1 MPTLLALA
9 LVFGLVVF
17 VVVVVV
23 FVIVVFVIAVAMMTM
38 TMTMW
43 SPLVDEVQ
51 RLVPDPCRGLVQAP
65 VRAHLALAFHAVWA
79 EREQRVHFAYQPIV
93 VQQQ

>member
-1 MPTLLALA
+1 MI
-9 LVFGLVVF
+9 
-17 VVVVVV
+17 VVVITVMIVM
-23 FVIVVFVIAVAMMTM
+23 VIALIVIAVAMMTM